1 MRVEWEKYRTLSIE
15 IRLFCLGAVLPHRI
29 VTRMNVNEIGSNVF
43 LAAPAAT
50 VSEMGSKWIGAM
62 TLAMKM
68 VMSHN
73 IGQSATWTNQ
83 LLVTPIDG
91 K

>member
-1 MRVEWEKYRTLSIE
+1 M
-15 IRLFCLGAVLPHRI
+15 F
-29 VTRMNVNEIGSNVF
+29 F